1 MFRGD
6 LGVIPHVTR
15 RAGPQTRRMQEQF
28 TDGLRRVLDR
38 AAHEARALNHHYLG
52 TEHLLLGL
60 AEADTAPL
68 DTIGLDGVEAIGRV
82 HDLIGPAERPPED
95 DSLRFTARA
104 DKVLHVAVRE
114 AADLGHDHA
123 GPEHLLLALIREVDG
138 VAGQVLSRMGATADA
153 ARAHF

>member
-1 MFRGD
+1 
-6 LGVIPHVTR
+6 
-15 RAGPQTRRMQEQF
+15 MQEHF

-38 AAHEARALNHHYLG
+38 AAHEARALNHHYIG

-60 AEADTAPL
+60 AEADTSPL
-68 DTIGLDGVEAIGRV
+68 DVIGVDGLAAIGHV
-82 HDLIGPAERPPED
+82 HDIIGPAESPPAD

-104 DKVLHVAVRE
+104 GKVLHLATRE

-138 VAGQVLSRMGATADA
+138 VAGQVLTRMGATVES